1 MLLVFTYLQEDLMEA
16 WLAPDMRIFIGLKSY
31 FSLAIPSTI
40 SLVLDWWVW
49 ELMVLI
55 SGYLGVVEQASCILI
70 MQICALS
77 YQVAIGLEQ
86 ASCTLI
92 GRQIGKGDVQKA
104 KLFYKSF
111 QWITTCMVATTS
123 ILVYFLKER
132 IISLFTTDTRIQKT
146 ATSVLWIIS
155 LSNFPDGYK
164 GMLKGVVRA
173 LGLQGKSVYINIVG
187 HWCINLTLQWLL
199 GFHYGWGLTGMW
211 LGKLVL
217 ELFIFSAYNI
227 MISCTDWNTVS

>member
-1 MLLVFTYLQEDLMEA
+1 MA
-16 WLAPDMRIFIGLKSY
+16 
-31 FSLAIPSTI
+31 LAIPSTI

-92 GRQIGKGDVQKA
+92 GRQIGKGDVPKA
-104 KLFYKSF
+104 KQFYKTF
-111 QWITTCMVATTS
+111 QRITAAMVATTS
-123 ILVYFLKER
+123 LLVYFFKEK
-132 IISLFTTDTRIQKT
+132 IVSLFTGDQSVQST
-146 ATSVLWIIS
+146 AASVIWIIS
-155 LSNFPDGYK
+155 FSNFPDGYK

-187 HWCINLTLQWLL
+187 HWCINLTTQWLL

-211 LGKLVL
+211 LGKLLL
-217 ELFIFSAYNI
+217 EYFIFISYNI
-227 MISCTDWNTVS
+227 MIGCTDWDAVSQQSLARQAEDRR